1 MLRILIADDNL
12 MFRQYVHET
21 LEDEENW
28 EVCGEATTGRE
39 AIRMAA
45 DLKPDIVVL
54 DLSMPDVNGLEAT
67 MEIHKQ
73 FPDTEIFILSMHD
86 VPELTLAALA
96 SGAEACLLKSDL
108 DHLIDVLRDV
118 KNCIRG

>member
-96 SGAEACLLKSDL
+96 SGARACLLKSDL

>member
-73 FPDTEIFILSMHD
+73 FPDTEIVILSMHD

-96 SGAEACLLKSDL
+96 SGARACLLKSDL